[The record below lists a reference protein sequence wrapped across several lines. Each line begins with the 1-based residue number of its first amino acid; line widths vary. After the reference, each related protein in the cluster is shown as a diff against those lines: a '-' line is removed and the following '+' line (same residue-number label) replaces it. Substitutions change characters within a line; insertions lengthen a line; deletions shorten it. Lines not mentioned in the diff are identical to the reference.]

1 MESVTHLEKSV
12 SCASSPTPLK
22 NPSKY
27 AKKKAVVN
35 VSETQYQVV
44 RFVAKKMNNWKI
56 SYDTFESEWDLWW
69 TDSAVPPDKLAKM
82 KPYQKINHFPGM
94 YNIARKSNL
103 AWNLVRLQRAF
114 PEEYDFFP
122 RTWVLP
128 ADYADLKSNFKRKSV
143 YIVKPEASCQGR
155 GIYLTSK
162 IEDINSEDHIVVQEY
177 IARPMLIDSLKFDL
191 RVYVL
196 IAGCNPLRIFMHED
210 GLVRF
215 ATEEYEPPT
224 YRNYVDTFMHLTNY
238 AINKNNSRF
247 KFNEDPNKDNVGHK
261 RSIKSVF
268 KLLKEE
274 GVDVDYIWT
283 EIGEIAIKTLCTIQ
297 PSLAHIYK
305 TCQPNDLTN
314 SMCFEILGLDIL
326 IDSNNKPWLLEV
338 NHTPSFTTDSPLDKK
353 IKRRVINDAIQ
364 IMNVK
369 YTNRKLMSNRARQ
382 EIDMRALAR
391 GVGSPETYQKE
402 REARKE
408 MAIKRRTR
416 YENKVESGFMRIY
429 PNGDEKY
436 EKILKVADEIWQN
449 QTFGKKGANR
459 KPLPNAKI
467 ENKEKA
473 PVKKTAFPNLYKSHS
488 KEDIRQVVPPRKYR
502 PPSALPVDIN
512 TLSTDLTPETP
523 HKIHQSTSGLKRE
536 PKDLKSFR
544 DHKESKTLREIRE
557 PREMKFISPLKSAYI
572 HDSISPLL
580 YSLSPNFA
588 GNNIRSTSVR
598 PNTNQRR
605 ILMVNNCASIDPK
618 LRESESRARRKLES
632 REIRKIMQEVKVP
645 PPFL

>member
-1 MESVTHLEKSV
+1 
-12 SCASSPTPLK
+12 
-22 NPSKY
+22 
-27 AKKKAVVN
+27 
-35 VSETQYQVV
+35 
-44 RFVAKKMNNWKI
+44 
-56 SYDTFESEWDLWW
+56 
-69 TDSAVPPDKLAKM
+69 
-82 KPYQKINHFPGM
+82 
-94 YNIARKSNL
+94 
-103 AWNLVRLQRAF
+103 
-114 PEEYDFFP
+114 
-122 RTWVLP
+122 
-128 ADYADLKSNFKRKSV
+128 
-143 YIVKPEASCQGR
+143 
-155 GIYLTSK
+155 
-162 IEDINSEDHIVVQEY
+162 
-177 IARPMLIDSLKFDL
+177 
-191 RVYVL
+191 
-196 IAGCNPLRIFMHED
+196 
-210 GLVRF
+210 
-215 ATEEYEPPT
+215 
-224 YRNYVDTFMHLTNY
+224 
-238 AINKNNSRF
+238 
-247 KFNEDPNKDNVGHK
+247 
-261 RSIKSVF
+261 
-268 KLLKEE
+268 
-274 GVDVDYIWT
+274 
-283 EIGEIAIKTLCTIQ
+283 
-297 PSLAHIYK
+297 
-305 TCQPNDLTN
+305 
-314 SMCFEILGLDIL
+314 
-326 IDSNNKPWLLEV
+326 
-338 NHTPSFTTDSPLDKK
+338 
-353 IKRRVINDAIQ
+353 
-364 IMNVK
+364 MNVK

-598 PNTNQRR
+598 PSTNQRR